1 MGRFVPATV
10 DATGA
15 KRRVEALMTLGYDT
29 HQIAAGIGLARNN
42 VSRLLNNHRT
52 EVRHETHE
60 AIVRFYD
67 QAWQTP
73 STHRYIK
80 RTKAL
85 AAKRG
90 YVPPMAWDD
99 DTIDDPLAEP
109 FAEATVGID
118 WQIVE
123 RAVAGRPRGR
133 RLSSSE
139 RKAAAMV
146 LASRGAT
153 ATQISN
159 QLGMSGADAR
169 TVIREV
175 AA

>member
-1 MGRFVPATV
+1 MGRHVPATV

-52 EVRHETHE
+52 EVRRETHE

-90 YVPPMAWDD
+90 YVPPMGWDD
-99 DTIDDPLAEP
+99 DSIDDPLAEP
-109 FAEATVGID
+109 FTETAVGID

-123 RAVAGRPRGR
+123 RAVAGKLRGR
-133 RLSSSE
+133 RLSSAE
-139 RKAAAMV
+139 REAAMQV
-146 LASRGAT
+146 MAQRGVT
-153 ATQISN
+153 ATGISRA
-159 QLGMSGADAR
+159 LGVHTADAR
-169 TVIREV
+169 RV
-175 AA
+175 AQEAVA